1 MNKES
6 VELPVEITNRALEEV
21 KNILKNKGIP
31 EGYGL
36 RIATKGMGCGVGFKL
51 GFDKKKETDDEYLV
65 DGVQVLIQKR
75 EMMFLV
81 GKKIEFYD
89 ETDGR
94 GFVFV

>member
-1 MNKES
+1 MES
-6 VELPVEITNRALEEV
+6 PVEISDRALLEV
-21 KNILKNKGIP
+21 KNILQTKGIP
-31 EGYGL
+31 AEYGL
-36 RIATKGMGCGVGFKL
+36 RVATKGMGCGVGFKL
-51 GFDKKKETDDEYLV
+51 GFDKKSEEDEEFVLGGVHILV
-65 DGVQVLIQKR
+65 KKR

>member
-1 MNKES
+1 MNR
-6 VELPVEITNRALEEV
+6 PVEISEKALEEV

-51 GFDKKKETDDEYLV
+51 GFDKKKDSDDEYFLE
-65 DGVQVLIQKR
+65 GVQILIQKK
-75 EMMFLV
+75 ELMFLV

-89 ETDGR
+89 ESDGR
-94 GFVFV
+94 GFVFL

>member
-51 GFDKKKETDDEYLV
+51 GFDKKKETDDEYFV

>member
-1 MNKES
+1 MK
-6 VELPVEITNRALEEV
+6 PPIEITESALKEI

-31 EGYGL
+31 EDYGL
-36 RIATKGMGCGVGFKL
+36 RVGVRGAGCGVAFKL
-51 GFDKKKETDDEYLV
+51 GFDKKKETDDEYFIEN
-65 DGVQVLIQKR
+65 VQVLIQKK

-89 ETDGR
+89 ESDGR

>member
-1 MNKES
+1 MN
-6 VELPVEITNRALEEV
+6 LPVEISERALEEV

-51 GFDKKKETDDEYLV
+51 GFDKKKETDETYFIED
-65 DGVQVLIQKR
+65 VQILIQKR
-75 EMMFLV
+75 EMMFLI

-94 GFVFV
+94 GFVFI

>member
-1 MNKES
+1 M
-6 VELPVEITNRALEEV
+6 ELPVEISEKAIIEV
-21 KNILKNKGIP
+21 KSILKNKGIP

-51 GFDKKKETDDEYLV
+51 GFDQKKETDEEYFIN
-65 DGVQVLIQKR
+65 GVQVLIQKR
-75 EMMFLV
+75 EMIFLA

-89 ETDGR
+89 ESDGR

>member
-1 MNKES
+1 MKS
-6 VELPVEITNRALEEV
+6 PVAITNKALKEI

-31 EGYGL
+31 KGYGL
-36 RIATKGMGCGVGFKL
+36 RITTKGMGCGVGFKL

-75 EMMFLV
+75 EMMFLI

-89 ETDGR
+89 EFDGR
-94 GFVFV
+94 GFIFI